1 MNDALAPTPIA
12 PVVTAAAPA
21 EKQVVPFDAAVAHRP
36 PAHTV
41 QKYVYLYADGGGAFV
56 VYRVEKPDAK
66 KSFLQ
71 YVSRDGKTLTGGGH
85 PAPRPLFELP
95 SIVSKPAVPVLVVEG
110 EKAVY
115 GAQQYLPANWLVT
128 TWAGGASAWKMSDWA
143 ALAGRRVVIWPDNDT
158 PGHAA
163 ADGIAAILNELKV
176 PNVVVTVPAS
186 WGEGW
191 DLADP
196 LPDGVTAERITK
208 SLHNRLAECTLPD
221 DGIEEILPEVVIP
234 GGEPVSDKQL
244 GIDVNKPGFVALG
257 HESMERYVFFSSV
270 SNTLVRLSTDR
281 VFMKKGLLTLL
292 PGVEDWNHTLRTSEY
307 NSIGIYEPRL
317 SSDWETIGVRLA
329 RECQEKGEWADT
341 GRAREAGVW
350 LDRGRIITNTGKAV
364 YVNGEATLPYR
375 IESKHIY
382 PFCKSTENVE
392 KAAELTDA
400 EGQKIVD
407 ICDAFRWQKQI
418 SGTMLSGLI
427 ACAIV
432 GGALKWRP
440 HGAING
446 PRGSG
451 KSWVVNTF
459 VKKCLGDFCI
469 QVEGSTSEAGI
480 RSLLGAS
487 ALPVT
492 FDEAEKGEK
501 GNLRMDKVI
510 ELMRI
515 SSTSTGGGV
524 AKGSADHKGHMWKI
538 NSVFII
544 AAIGIGNL
552 RPADLS
558 RICILTLRGADET
571 RTETRNDIRAH
582 FDKLQRMVDN
592 LPMDMA
598 PRLIRRMMSVAPI
611 MIRNAEVLA
620 RVIASQF
627 SDARTGDQIG
637 MLIAGSLALT
647 SRELLTEKRAK
658 EKLVGIDW
666 SEYNEK
672 DESREDSTMINWLL
686 SQHCDVET
694 NQGYKSMRTL
704 GQLIAAAL
712 EIPVAGETLDKDR
725 ARRVLEVFGLKF
737 RAYAFDEVGFCV
749 AKNFK
754 WLNDRFADS
763 PYPGSYFEILARHP
777 DVKPRPANERG
788 MRFAGPRCDWLW
800 LPATAFVGDD
810 QGVD

>member
-1 MNDALAPTPIA
+1 MNDALRPAPIE
-12 PVVTAAAPA
+12 PVSAHAPA
-21 EKQVVPFDAAVAHRP
+21 EKQVVAFDAALAHRA

-41 QKYVYLYADGGGAFV
+41 QKYIYRYADGMGAFV

-66 KSFLQ
+66 KSFVQ
-71 YVSRDGKTLTGGGH
+71 FVSRDGKTLSAGGH
-85 PAPRPLFELP
+85 PSPRPLFDLP
-95 SIVSKPAVPVLVVEG
+95 SIVSKPAAPVLVVEG
-110 EKAVY
+110 EKALY
-115 GAQQYLPANWLVT
+115 GAQKYLPDGWLVT
-128 TWAGGASAWKMSDWA
+128 TWAGGANAWNMTDWA
-143 ALAGRRVVIWPDNDT
+143 PLAGRRVVLWPDNDD
-158 PGHAA
+158 PGNKA

-186 WGEGW
+186 WGDGW

-196 LPDGVTAERITK
+196 LPEGMTAERITK

-221 DGIEEILPEVVIP
+221 EGIEDIPPDIIPAGEEIT
-234 GGEPVSDKQL
+234 DKHL
-244 GIDVNKPGFVALG
+244 GVDVTKPGFVVLG

-281 VFMKKGLLTLL
+281 VFSKKGLMTLL
-292 PGVEDWNHTLRTSEY
+292 PGIEEWNQTLRTSSY
-307 NSIGIYEPRL
+307 ANIGVFEPRL
-317 SSDWETIGVRLA
+317 AGDWEAIGIRLA
-329 RECQEKGEWADT
+329 RECQEAGEWSDT
-341 GRAREAGVW
+341 GRAREAGIW
-350 LDRGRIITNTGKAV
+350 LDRGRIIANLGKTV
-364 YVNGEATLPYR
+364 YVNGESILPYR

-382 PFCKSTENVE
+382 PYCKSTENIDRVT
-392 KAAELTDA
+392 ELSDA
-400 EGQKIVD
+400 EGKKIVD
-407 ICDAFRWQKQI
+407 ICEAFRWQKPI

-524 AKGSADHKGHMWKI
+524 AKGSADHKGMMWKI

-558 RICILTLRGADET
+558 RICILTLRGGDET
-571 RTETRNDIRAH
+571 RTETRNDIRSH
-582 FDKLQRMVDN
+582 FDKLQRMVDD
-592 LPMDMA
+592 LPADVA
-598 PRLIRRMMSVAPI
+598 PRLIKRMMSVAPV
-611 MIRNAEVLA
+611 MIRNAEMLG

-658 EKLVGIDW
+658 EKLSGIDW

-672 DESREDSTMINWLL
+672 EDNREDAAMMNWLL
-686 SQHCDVET
+686 SQRVDVET
-694 NQGYKSMRTL
+694 NQGYKSMRTI
-704 GQLIAAAL
+704 GQLVMAA
-712 EIPVAGETLDKDR
+712 IDKPYPGETMDKLR
-725 ARRVLEVFGLKF
+725 ARRLLEVYGLKW
-737 RAYAFDEVGFCV
+737 REYAFDEAGFCV

-754 WLNDRFADS
+754 WLNDAFADS
-763 PYPGSYFEILARHP
+763 PYPGSYFEIFARHP
-777 DVKPRPANERG
+777 EAKPRPANERG
-788 MRFAGPRCDWLW
+788 MRFAGPRCDWIW
-800 LPATAFVGDD
+800 LPITAFADEGEE
-810 QGVD
+810 